1 LAETLERSRL
11 EDSGGVKLKNS
22 TSDFRI
28 ANTISFITAE
38 KISATS
44 ARGSTSSKLAK
55 YAQEKS

>member
-1 LAETLERSRL
+1 MVQITFQGL
-11 EDSGGVKLKNS
+11 GGAVKLNNS